1 MQSKY
6 VFQICRF
13 KKKKNFAMTGCDA
26 VLMWVQ
32 GVIRVMADLASSEN
46 EAIVVLL
53 PVVLV
58 LFQLLPT

>member
-1 MQSKY
+1 
-6 VFQICRF
+6 
-13 KKKKNFAMTGCDA
+13 MTGCDA